1 MFDRFSPGAA
11 RGPHVLHG
19 PSGTVCA
26 QARQRCAPLFESRI
40 DRGRALDLLV
50 APPYASVDC
59 TAAQVDTLA
68 PLRVSMRAT
77 PVKAI

>member
-1 MFDRFSPGAA
+1 MFDRCSTS
-11 RGPHVLHG
+11 GPHVLHG

-26 QARQRCAPLFESRI
+26 QARQRCAPLFESHI
-40 DRGRALDLLV
+40 DRGCALDLLV
-50 APPYASVDC
+50 APPYASVDG